1 MDNTV
6 YFKITIEGKAS
17 RYDTV
22 TVTDY

>member
-1 MDNTV
+1 MDNTF

-22 TVTDY
+22 TVTGY